1 MTTPINNENAVDFV
15 GRLPWDITWAIF
27 TRLNFP
33 ERVKCT
39 RVSKNWRT
47 SLCEWPG
54 MYRDVH
60 IALRESDRDSWL
72 KWIPDAE
79 RPIQRFSFFGNTV
92 QMKKTFDMIRQ
103 KGHSRIHT
111 LVIGSIWAW
120 DTVDLSTEEQLSTLT
135 AMLELTGH
143 HLKTLE
149 FRHAFFPAERVIPR
163 VLSTCQRLQTLVC
176 KMENIEENQQE
187 ENEEEEE
194 QTVSPTWTP
203 ELPMPWLT
211 ELVWSAE
218 VVLPLERVLPLCTS
232 LHLLVMDA
240 AECGPMNVLQR
251 IDLLCP
257 SLRHVH
263 LLDTDAITHLE
274 LHDVRA
280 PYANGPGLQSLALT
294 HVDGLCDRDLLPLLE
309 RNHQTLELLSVI
321 HDTPLEHYWAA
332 LAHYGAPRLS
342 HLVLRHTGP
351 ENDLCRLLSRCPAL
365 EHVTL
370 MQCHSG
376 PTMDA
381 LTRLVSLRSL
391 TIYDGA
397 ETVLDRAMCFAR
409 APAIGLR
416 TLHLIR
422 SRFVTDD
429 FLETVVRELNTELS
443 SLDVSGCEQLTSA
456 GLQRVIQE
464 LARSQQLRSLGLA
477 DLDCV
482 DDQVLCTLGA
492 IQSLHT
498 LDISRCYRVSDHGVS
513 ALVFDG
519 CTCLRKLV
527 MHDCLVTHAT
537 TTRIANKLDTAF
549 PDEASV
555 GDT

>member
-1 MTTPINNENAVDFV
+1 M
-15 GRLPWDITWAIF
+15 
-27 TRLNFP
+27 
-33 ERVKCT
+33 
-39 RVSKNWRT
+39 
-47 SLCEWPG
+47 
-54 MYRDVH
+54 H
-60 IALRESDRDSWL
+60 AL
-72 KWIPDAE
+72 
-79 RPIQRFSFFGNTV
+79 
-92 QMKKTFDMIRQ
+92 
-103 KGHSRIHT
+103 
-111 LVIGSIWAW
+111 LVIGSIYAW

-135 AMLELTGH
+135 GMLELTGH
-143 HLKTLE
+143 NLKTLE
-149 FRHAFFPAERVIPR
+149 FRHAFFPAQRVIPR

-176 KMENIEENQQE
+176 KMENIEENQE
-187 ENEEEEE
+187 EEQNEDEEEEN
-194 QTVSPTWTP
+194 VSPTWAP

-218 VVLPLERVLPLCTS
+218 VVLPLERLLPLCTS

-280 PYANGPGLQSLALT
+280 PNASGPGLQSLALT

-309 RNHQTLELLSVI
+309 RNHRTLELVSVI

-351 ENDLCRLLSRCPAL
+351 EDDLCRLLSQCPAL

-370 MQCHSG
+370 MQCQSG
-376 PTMDA
+376 RTMDA

-397 ETVLDRAMCFAR
+397 ETALDRAMCFAR

-429 FLETVVRELNTELS
+429 FLETMVRELNTELT
-443 SLDVSGCEQLTSA
+443 SLDVSGCEQLSSA
-456 GLQRVIQE
+456 GLQRAIQE

-482 DDQVLCTLGA
+482 DDDVLCALGA

-498 LDISRCYRVSDHGVS
+498 LDISRCYRVSDRGVS

-519 CTCLRKLV
+519 CTSLRRLV

-549 PDEASV
+549 PDETSIV
-555 GDT
+555 DTLPY